1 MAKTEIIDIERV
13 LNGAIFTEYD
23 SKDCSY
29 VSVAEGDNQY
39 DMLGKMIF
47 SEIEHSEL
55 CSDKVRLI
63 IKFEEV

>member
-13 LNGAIFTEYD
+13 LNGAIFIEYD
-23 SKDCSY
+23 CKDSSY

-39 DMLGKMIF
+39 NMLGKMIF
-47 SEIEHSEL
+47 DEIEHSEL